1 MMTDRQD
8 EMPTAECEMRNK
20 VAATGSVPD
29 SAAGFPAAGTLY
41 SPAHEHDACG
51 VGFVAR
57 IDGAR
62 DHAILR
68 TALDCVHHLTHR
80 GALIDA
86 RTGDGAGVMTQIPH
100 ALFAPELAA
109 WSIALERPSDLAVGM
124 MFLPMDA
131 AARDAAAG
139 IVEAAAARQGLRL
152 FGWRAVPVDP
162 SVLGPLAAATR
173 PRIEQVLLGRPDGV
187 DDEEFERRLFLARK
201 DAERCAAERGL
212 RLYAASLSHRTLVYK
227 GLVVAHQLPA
237 FYQDLTNP
245 DYTTALALFHQ
256 RYSTNTMPSWELAQP
271 FRVLAHNGEINTLA
285 GNRNWTRAREPELT
299 SPVWG
304 DRVSELLPLYQEGGS
319 DSASLDNVVE
329 ALVRSGRDVRHAFMM
344 LQPEAW
350 ENMPHMPAHRR
361 AFYEY
366 HACLT
371 EPWDGPAA
379 LSFTDGVVVGA
390 CLDRNGLRPSRY
402 VITRDGLVIAGSEV
416 GMVEIDPA
424 EVVEK
429 GRLGPGQMIAVDT
442 ERRELLRNDDIK
454 DEIAARRPYGQWVR
468 RQRLHLDDYL
478 ASRPGSGLPPDPL
491 DVRRQ
496 QTAFAY
502 TQEELSFILK
512 PMANEGKEPTG
523 SMGDDTALAVMSAT
537 PRLPYAYFKQK
548 FAQVTNPP
556 IDPIREELVMSLDTY
571 LGRRRSLLEETEQH
585 ARLVHLTSPLMIDEE
600 MDALRRIAEPAFHA
614 FTIHC
619 LFDAACGPDGLET
632 ALRRIC
638 DEAVA
643 AVDHGATILILS
655 DRGVDAQRAPVPML
669 LAVGAVHHHL
679 IKTGRRMR
687 ASIVAETA
695 EARDVH
701 QIACLI
707 GFGASAV
714 NPYLAFATLAELA
727 EQTAAAARL
736 ERSELADVAAAV
748 ARQIGEERLEGARAD
763 GSFARLIREHAF
775 HNYEKA
781 VDAGLL
787 KICSK
792 MGISTITGYHA
803 AQIFE
808 AIGLG
813 QSVLDLCFSGLE
825 SRVGG
830 IGLRELGMQALGR
843 HALAFGE
850 RPKLDEGALYRYRR
864 DGEYHAFN
872 PGVIQALHK
881 AVDTGEYADYKAYS
895 DLVASRPPT
904 TLRDLLRFRPLG
916 APVPIDEVEP
926 IENIMR
932 RFATSAMSLGALSP
946 EAHEAMS
953 IGMNRIG
960 AKSNTGEGGEDRHRF
975 KPMPNGD
982 SSNSKIKQVA
992 SARFGVTP
1000 GYLAAAEELEIKMA
1014 QGSKPGEGGQLPA
1027 SKVSAMIAA
1036 LRHTLPGTP
1045 LISPPPHH
1053 DIYSIEDLAQLI
1065 YDLKQINPRAR
1076 VCVKLVAEE
1085 GVGTIAAGVAKGYA
1099 DTIHISGH
1107 DGGTGASPWSS
1118 IKGAGAP
1125 WELGLSE
1132 TQQVLVL
1139 NDLRGRVR
1147 LRADGGMKNAR
1158 DVIVAAMMGAEEY
1171 GFGTAAAVAVGCKMA
1186 RQCHLNTCPV
1196 GVATQREDLRAKF
1209 TGTPEHVVNLF
1220 AGVAMEVREHLAML
1234 GARSLDEIIGRVDL
1248 LEQAAPS
1255 VEDPRITM
1263 LDLSRVLADPDPER
1277 ARARRQAQP
1286 RNDRPDDR
1294 PLDDELIEQ
1303 CLHSLNNGFPA
1314 KLSAKVTNQNRTVG
1328 AKLAGEIA
1336 YRWGD
1341 DGLPYGTIEVE
1352 LTGSAGQ
1359 SFGAFCIKGL
1369 RLVLT
1374 GEAND
1379 YVAKGMGGGEVI
1391 VRPPAEAAYASHEN
1405 VIVGNTVLYGA
1416 TGGSLFV
1423 AGRAG
1428 ERFAV
1433 RNSGARAVVEG
1444 VGDHGCEYMTE
1455 GVVVILGETGRNFG
1469 AGMSNGVAYVLDES
1483 RELPKKVN
1491 PELVGLAQVTG
1502 AADIELLE
1510 EMIRHHLEVT
1520 GSARAADILARWEY
1534 YLPLFWKV
1542 APHFALTEEGPQT
1555 IVQRHL
1561 SSLRESSR
1569 VPVR

>member
-1 MMTDRQD
+1 MTLQASDPWHQRR
-8 EMPTAECEMRNK
+8 MRTGAK
-20 VAATGSVPD
+20 GAASD
-29 SAAGFPAAGTLY
+29 AAAPAAVQTLY

-57 IDGAR
+57 IDGKR
-62 DHAILR
+62 EHAVLE
-68 TALDCVHHLTHR
+68 TALKCVHHLTHR

-86 RTGDGAGVMTQIPH
+86 RTGDGAGVLTQIPY
-100 ALFAPELAA
+100 ALFAPELEKWGVQLNRAQ
-109 WSIALERPSDLAVGM
+109 DLAVGM
-124 MFLPMDA
+124 MFLPSPAEASDGSGVGDFERARLYTEDA
-131 AARDAAAG
+131 ATK
-139 IVEAAAARQGLRL
+139 QGLRV
-152 FGWRAVPVDP
+152 FGWREVPVDP
-162 SVLGPLAAATR
+162 SVLGPLATATQ
-173 PRIEQVLLGRPDGV
+173 PRIEQVLLGRPDDV
-187 DDEEFERRLFLARK
+187 DDDEFERRLLLTRK
-201 DAERCAAERGL
+201 EIERRADAHHL
-212 RLYAASLSHRTLVYK
+212 RQYVVSLSHRSIVYK
-227 GLVVAHQLPA
+227 GLLVAHQLPA
-237 FYQDLTNP
+237 FYLDLANP
-245 DYTTALALFHQ
+245 AYETALALFHQ
-256 RYSTNTMPSWELAQP
+256 RYSTNTMPSWEMSQP
-271 FRVLAHNGEINTLA
+271 FRMLAHNGEINTVA
-285 GNRNWTRAREPELT
+285 GNRNWSTAREPEL
-299 SPVWG
+299 SAPVWG
-304 DRVSELLPLYQEGGS
+304 DRASELAPLYQQDAS
-319 DSASLDNVVE
+319 DTATLDNLIE
-329 ALVRSGRDVRHAFMM
+329 LVTLSGRDIRHALMM

-350 ENMPHMPAHRR
+350 ENMPNMPAHRR

-379 LSFTDGVVVGA
+379 LSFSDGVTVGA

-402 VITRDGLVIAGSEV
+402 TITHDGLVIAGSEV

-424 EVVEK
+424 NVLEK

-442 ERRELLRNDDIK
+442 ENHELLRNDDIK
-454 DEIAARRPYGQWVR
+454 DMIATRQPYGQWVKR
-468 RQRLHLDDYL
+468 RRLHLDDYL
-478 ASRPGSGLPPDPL
+478 ASRPGSGLAPDPL
-491 DVRRQ
+491 DVLRQ
-496 QTAFAY
+496 QVAFAY
-502 TQEELSFILK
+502 SQEELAFILK
-512 PMANEGKEPTG
+512 PMANDGKEAVG
-523 SMGDDTALAVMSAT
+523 SMGDDTALAVLSAT

-571 LGRRRSLLEETEQH
+571 LGRRRSLLEESELH

-600 MDALRRIAEPAFHA
+600 MEALRRIGEPAFHA
-614 FTIHC
+614 FTVQT
-619 LFDAACGPDGLET
+619 LFDVIDGPEGLEK
-632 ALRRIC
+632 AIGRIC
-638 DEAVA
+638 EEADA
-643 AVDHGATILILS
+643 AIDAGATILVLS
-655 DRGVDAQRAPVPML
+655 DRGVDAHRAPIPML

-679 IKTGRRMR
+679 IQGGRRLR
-687 ASIVAETA
+687 ASIIAETA
-695 EARDVH
+695 DARDVH

-727 EQTAAAARL
+727 EQTARSERL
-736 ERSELADVAAAV
+736 DRSELADVAQGIARTLGEDGLAA
-748 ARQIGEERLEGARAD
+748 ARED
-763 GSFARLIREHAF
+763 GSFARRIREKAF
-775 HNYEKA
+775 VNYEKSI
-781 VDAGLL
+781 DAGLL

-792 MGISTITGYHA
+792 MGISTITAYHA

-808 AIGLG
+808 VFGLG
-813 QSVLDLCFSGLE
+813 QQVLDLCFAGLT
-825 SRVGG
+825 SRIGG
-830 IGLRELGMQALGR
+830 IGLRELGMQTLGR
-843 HALAFGE
+843 HAVAFSDK
-850 RPKLDEGALYRYRR
+850 PSLDDGALYRFRR
-864 DGEYHAFN
+864 EGEYHAYN
-872 PGVIQALHK
+872 PVVVQAMHK
-881 AVDTGEYADYKAYS
+881 AVESGDYADYKAYS
-895 DLVASRPPT
+895 DLIAARPPT
-904 TLRDLLRFRPLG
+904 AIRDLFRFKPLDT
-916 APVPIDEVEP
+916 PVPLDEVEP
-926 IENIMR
+926 IDGIMR

-946 EAHEAMS
+946 EAHETMS

-960 AKSNTGEGGEDRHRF
+960 AKSNTGEGGEDKRRF
-975 KPMPNGD
+975 RPLPNGD

-1027 SKVSAMIAA
+1027 GKVSAMIAA

-1099 DTIHISGH
+1099 DVIHISGH

-1118 IKGAGAP
+1118 IKSAGAP

-1132 TQQVLVL
+1132 TQQVLVM
-1139 NDLRGRVR
+1139 NDLRGRVK

-1158 DVIVAAMMGAEEY
+1158 DVIIAAMMGAEEY

-1196 GVATQREDLRAKF
+1196 GVATQRDDLRAKF
-1209 TGTPEHVVNLF
+1209 KGTPEHVVNLF
-1220 AGVAMEVREHLAML
+1220 AGVAMEVREHLALL

-1248 LEQAAPS
+1248 LEQAAP
-1255 VEDPRITM
+1255 VGEDERIAM
-1263 LDLSRVLADPDPER
+1263 LDLSRVLANPDPDNER
-1277 ARARRQAQP
+1277 PHKRAVE
-1286 RNDRPDDR
+1286 RNDRPDDQ
-1294 PLDDELIEQ
+1294 PLDDKLIEA

-1314 KLSAKVTNQNRTVG
+1314 KLAAKVVNQNRTVG

-1352 LTGSAGQ
+1352 LEGSAGQ

-1379 YVAKGMGGGEVI
+1379 YVAKGMGGGEVV
-1391 VRPPAEAAYASHEN
+1391 VRPAENAAYASHEN
-1405 VIVGNTVLYGA
+1405 VIIGNTCLYGA

-1469 AGMSNGVAYVLDES
+1469 AGMSNGVAYVLDEQ
-1483 RELPKKVN
+1483 RDFPRQVN

-1502 AADIELLE
+1502 AADIELVQGLVR
-1510 EMIRHHLEVT
+1510 RHFEVT
-1520 GSARAADILARWEY
+1520 GSARAWEILSRWDQ

-1555 IVQRHL
+1555 VVQRHL
-1561 SSLRESSR
+1561 ESLQAGRH
-1569 VPVR
+1569 

>member
-1 MMTDRQD
+1 MNQPHAHDPSICRLWQSD
-8 EMPTAECEMRNK
+8 SGAKGQACAC
-20 VAATGSVPD
+20 AATLY
-29 SAAGFPAAGTLY
+29 AAH
-41 SPAHEHDACG
+41 HEHDSCG

-57 IDGAR
+57 IDGR
-62 DHAILR
+62 REHAVLR
-68 TALDCVHHLTHR
+68 LALECVKNLTHR
-80 GALIDA
+80 GALIDN
-86 RTGDGAGVMTQIPH
+86 RTGDGAGVMTQIPY
-100 ALFAPELAA
+100 ALFEPVLAA
-109 WSIALERPSDLAVGM
+109 WGVRLRRPADLAVGM
-124 MFLPMDA
+124 VFLPGKSLEDQVVA
-131 AARDAAAG
+131 RRYLERAAR
-139 IVEAAAARQGLRL
+139 RQGLTV
-152 FGWRAVPVDP
+152 FGWREVPVDP
-162 SVLGPLAAATR
+162 SVLGPLAAATQ
-173 PRIEQVLLGRPDGV
+173 PKIEQVLLGRPEGV
-187 DDEEFERRLFLARK
+187 DDAEFERRLFLARK
-201 DAERCAAERGL
+201 EVERRTVEEDIRGL
-212 RLYAASLSHRTLVYK
+212 YVPSMSHRTIVYK
-227 GLVVAHQLPA
+227 GLLVAHQLPQ
-237 FYQDLTNP
+237 FYLDLADP
-245 DYTTALALFHQ
+245 AYTTALAVFHQ
-256 RYSTNTMPSWELAQP
+256 RYSTNTMPSWELSQP
-271 FRVLAHNGEINTLA
+271 FRMVAHNGEINTLA
-285 GNRNWTRAREPELT
+285 ANRNWTRAREPELT

-304 DRVSELLPLYQEGGS
+304 DRIQELLPLCQPGGS
-319 DSASLDNVVE
+319 DTASLDNVVE
-329 ALVRSGRDVRHAFMM
+329 VVTLSGRDIRHTLMM

-350 ENMPHMPAHRR
+350 ENMPNMPPHRR

-379 LSFTDGVVVGA
+379 LAFSDGVVVGA

-402 VITRDGLVIAGSEV
+402 LVTRDGLVIAGSEA
-416 GMVEIDPA
+416 GMVEVPAA

-442 ERRELLRNDDIK
+442 ARQQFQRNDDVK
-454 DEIAARRPYGQWVR
+454 DEIASQRPYGQWVK

-478 ASRPGSGLPPDPL
+478 ATRPGSGLPPDRL
-491 DVRRQ
+491 DVLRQ
-496 QTAFAY
+496 QVTFAY
-502 TQEELSFILK
+502 TQEELAFILR
-512 PMANEGKEPTG
+512 PMANDGKEPVG
-523 SMGDDTALAVMSAT
+523 SMGDDTALAVMAAT

-571 LGRRRSLLEETEQH
+571 LGRRRSLLEETELH

-600 MDALRRIAEPAFHA
+600 MEALRRIAEPAFYA
-614 FTIHC
+614 FTIQT
-619 LFDAACGPDGLET
+619 LFDVSCGPDGLEK
-632 ALRRIC
+632 ALHRIC

-643 AVDHGATILILS
+643 AIDSGATILILS
-655 DRGVDAQRAPVPML
+655 DRGVDHQRAPVPML

-679 IKTGRRMR
+679 IRTGRRMR
-687 ASIVAETA
+687 ASIIAETA

-727 EQTAAAARL
+727 EQTARAERL
-736 ERSELADVAAAV
+736 EKSELADVALAV
-748 ARQIGEERLEGARAD
+748 ARQLGEENLARAQAD
-763 GSFARLIREHAF
+763 GTFARLIREKAF
-775 HNYEKA
+775 QNYEMA

-792 MGISTITGYHA
+792 MGISTITGYHG

-808 AIGLG
+808 AIGLS
-813 QSVLDLCFSGLE
+813 QEVLDTCFAGMM

-830 IGLRELGMQALGR
+830 IGFRELGMQVLSR
-843 HALAFGE
+843 HAVAFSE
-850 RPKLDEGALYRYRR
+850 HPRLEDGALYRFRR

-872 PGVIQALHK
+872 PSVIQAAHK
-881 AVDTGEYADYKAYS
+881 AVESGRYEDYKAYS
-895 DLVASRPPT
+895 ELVNSRPPT
-904 TLRDLLRFRPLG
+904 TLRDLLRIKPLG
-916 APVPIDEVEP
+916 EPVPLEEVEP
-926 IENIMR
+926 IEHIMR

-946 EAHEAMS
+946 EAHETMA

-960 AKSNTGEGGEDRHRF
+960 GKSNTGEGGEDRRRYR
-975 KPMPNGD
+975 PLPNGD
-982 SSNSKIKQVA
+982 SANSKIKQVA

-1000 GYLAAAEELEIKMA
+1000 AYLANAEELEIKMA

-1027 SKVSAMIAA
+1027 HKVSAQIAA

-1065 YDLKQINPRAR
+1065 YDLKQANPRAL

-1099 DTIHISGH
+1099 DVIHIAGH

-1118 IKGAGAP
+1118 IKNAGAP
-1125 WELGLSE
+1125 WELGLAE

-1147 LRADGGMKNAR
+1147 LRVDGGMKNAR
-1158 DVIVAAMMGAEEY
+1158 DVIVAALMGAEEY

-1209 TGTPEHVVNLF
+1209 RGTPEHIVNFF
-1220 AGVAMEVREHLAML
+1220 AGIAQEVREYLAQM

-1248 LEQAAPS
+1248 LEQAEPCT
-1255 VEDPRITM
+1255 EDPRIRM
-1263 LDLSRVLADPDPER
+1263 LDLSRLLADPDPSGQR
-1277 ARARRQAQP
+1277 PRKRVQP
-1286 RNDRPDDR
+1286 RNDRPGDQ
-1294 PLDDELIEQ
+1294 PLDDLLIEQ

-1314 KLSAKVTNQNRTVG
+1314 KLYAKVSNRHRAVG
-1328 AKLAGEIA
+1328 TKLAGEIA

-1341 DGLPYGTIEVE
+1341 DGLPYGTIEVHLE
-1352 LTGSAGQ
+1352 GSAGQ
-1359 SFGAFCIKGL
+1359 SFGAFCVKGL

-1379 YVAKGMGGGEVI
+1379 YVGKGMGGGEIV
-1391 VRPPAEAAYASHEN
+1391 VRPPADAAYASHEN

-1469 AGMSNGVAYVLDES
+1469 AGMSNGVAYVLDET
-1483 RELPKKVN
+1483 REFPKKVN
-1491 PELVGLAQVTG
+1491 PELVGLAQVTHG
-1502 AADIELLE
+1502 ADIELLE
-1510 EMIRHHLEVT
+1510 GLIRRHFEVT
-1520 GSARAADILARWEY
+1520 GSRRAWQILERWDQ

-1555 IVQRHL
+1555 VVQRHL
-1561 SSLRESSR
+1561 DSLRAGAH
-1569 VPVR
+1569 